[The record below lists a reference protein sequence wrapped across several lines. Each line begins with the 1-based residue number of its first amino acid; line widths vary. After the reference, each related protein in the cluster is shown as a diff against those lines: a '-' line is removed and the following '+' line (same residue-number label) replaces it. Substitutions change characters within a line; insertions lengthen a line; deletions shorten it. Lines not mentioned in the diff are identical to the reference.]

1 MIPWLS
7 DDDPFPPVTQAL
19 QINDVAPG
27 LLAASP
33 YLTVSRL
40 VQAYHQGIFP
50 WYSEG
55 QAVLWWSPDPRMVL
69 MPSKF
74 RASHSLRK
82 LIRQVL
88 RRDEWEIYIDRDFQ
102 GVMQSCANIQRPS
115 QNGTWITQ
123 AILATYYTLHQ
134 QNQAHSIEI
143 YYAGQQIAGLYGV
156 ALGRMFFGE
165 SMFTRYPNASKLALA
180 ALCAF
185 LKRSQVHLMDCQQA
199 SSHLASLGA
208 FTIPRK
214 KFITHVNQTVGQPP
228 ITNWQLDKTI
238 LQDWIADTTD
248 DKI

>member
-1 MIPWLS
+1 MIPWLN
-7 DDDPFPPVTQAL
+7 DHDPFPPVSQAL
-19 QINDVAPG
+19 QIHDVAPG

-33 YLTVSRL
+33 YLTVERL
-40 VQAYHQGIFP
+40 IQAYQRGIFP

-55 QAVLWWSPDPRMVL
+55 QTVLWWSPDPRMVL

-74 RASHSLRK
+74 RTSHSLRK

-88 RRDEWEIYIDRDFQ
+88 KHKEWEIYIDRNFQ
-102 GVMQSCANIQRPS
+102 AVMQSCANIQRPS

-134 QNQAHSIEI
+134 QNQAHSVEV

-185 LKRSQVHLMDCQQA
+185 LKRHQVQLIDCQQE

-208 FTIPRK
+208 FTIPRE
-214 KFITHVNQTVGQPP
+214 KFIAHLNQTIWQPP
-228 ITNWQLDKTI
+228 IPDWQLNKTI
-238 LQDWIADTTD
+238 LQDWITDNTD
-248 DKI
+248 DKT